1 MSSFTSLKGWFR
13 KKEQISEIGNP
24 TNFQRH
30 FHVSRNEKTGDL
42 EGLPAPWVRLM
53 NAQIT
58 RDEQDKNPDA
68 AYQAV
73 KFYNYSIKKKENDV
87 ICKPF
92 ITEEAIHE
100 ESKEIDNYVNYK
112 SKHKSQDLEKS
123 DDERYSGDS
132 STATESGSTSSG
144 DSSFN
149 DHQQHNHH
157 HHNQQQQ
164 QLHQQHQSGMRLASL
179 NAVIKELEYSMEVQ
193 RETLKPQLNLDVEI
207 GGRELPPPLPAK
219 KTQTLPP
226 KPQTKPKPRGIT
238 QKLSKGVSDL
248 SAIAVVTGDETNDQQ
263 QVQNNHNHYINNNS
277 NHYHHHPHLTNTDT
291 ILIKPS
297 SGSVSGD
304 QKHHHKPP
312 TSIVSQNANLGV
324 ENENDETILRRSKD
338 KRVQKSDAEIYEE
351 LRAICNLEDPRERYR
366 TTQEVGK
373 GASGIVFIAAD
384 MQVADTQVAVK
395 TIDLKNQSSKDLILT
410 EIRVLKDFN
419 HKNLVNFLDAY
430 LLEPEDQLWVVMEYM
445 DGGPLTDVVTETVMK
460 ERQIACVCREVL
472 YAISFLHSKGII
484 HRDIKSDNVLLGMD
498 GCVKVTDFGFCANI
512 EGDEKRQTMVGTP
525 YWMAPEVVTRKKYG
539 KKVDIWS
546 IGIMAI
552 EMIEGQPP
560 YLYETPLRALY
571 LIAANGRPD
580 IKSWD
585 KLSAHLQD
593 FLDCCLQVEVDKRA
607 TAEELLQ
614 HPFLDDCSEVK
625 ALVPNIKAAK
635 KVLRRT

>member
-1 MSSFTSLKGWFR
+1 MTSFTGFKGWF
-13 KKEQISEIGNP
+13 KKKDQPISEIGMP

-30 FHVSRNEKTGDL
+30 FHVSRNEETGVL
-42 EGLPAPWVRLM
+42 EGLPAPWLRLM
-53 NAQIT
+53 NGQISK
-58 RDEQDKNPDA
+58 DEQNKNPDA

-73 KFYNYSIKKKENDV
+73 KFYNYSIKKKENDA
-87 ICKPF
+87 IFKPF

-112 SKHKSQDLEKS
+112 NKHKSQDLDKS
-123 DDERYSGDS
+123 DDDRSSEGSNTTSGS
-132 STATESGSTSSG
+132 STCGSSSNN
-144 DSSFN
+144 SFN
-149 DHQQHNHH
+149 D
-157 HHNQQQQ
+157 
-164 QLHQQHQSGMRLASL
+164 QQHQSVGLKGL
-179 NAVIKELEYSMEVQ
+179 NDVIKELESTLDQ
-193 RETLKPQLNLDVEI
+193 RETLKPQLDKTD
-207 GGRELPPPLPAK
+207 ELPPPLPVK

-226 KPQTKPKPRGIT
+226 KPQTKPKPKGIPSN
-238 QKLSKGVSDL
+238 LSKGRNDL
-248 SAIAVVTGDETNDQQ
+248 TTISTNEQ
-263 QVQNNHNHYINNNS
+263 HTI
-277 NHYHHHPHLTNTDT
+277 NTDT
-291 ILIKPS
+291 IIIKPAPDAE
-297 SGSVSGD
+297 GD
-304 QKHHHKPP
+304 
-312 TSIVSQNANLGV
+312 A
-324 ENENDETILRRSKD
+324 DETILRRSKD
-338 KRVQKSDAEIYEE
+338 KRTQKTDAEIYVE
-351 LRAICNLEDPRERYR
+351 LRAICNLDDPRERYK
-366 TTQEVGK
+366 TTIEVGK

-384 MQVADTQVAVK
+384 KQNSEVQVAVK

-430 LLEPEDQLWVVMEYM
+430 LLEPEDHLWVIMEYM

-498 GCVKVTDFGFCANI
+498 GSVKVTDFGFCANI

-580 IKSWD
+580 VKSWD
-585 KLSAHLQD
+585 KLSPNLQD

-607 TAEELLQ
+607 TADELLK
-614 HPFLDDCSEVK
+614 HPFLDDCSELK

-635 KVLRRT
+635 KVLRKGT

>member
-1 MSSFTSLKGWFR
+1 MSFTKWFK
-13 KKEQISEIGNP
+13 KKEQISEIGAP

-30 FHVSRNEKTGDL
+30 FHVSRNQETGDL

-53 NAQIT
+53 NTQIT

-68 AYQAV
+68 AYHAV
-73 KFYNYSIKKKENDV
+73 KYYNYSIKKKENEV
-87 ICKPF
+87 FKPF
-92 ITEEAIHE
+92 ITEDVIHE
-100 ESKEIDNYVNYK
+100 ESKEIENYVNYK
-112 SKHKSQDLEKS
+112 NKHKSQDPEKS
-123 DDERYSGDS
+123 DDDGS
-132 STATESGSTSSG
+132 STATESSSG
-144 DSSFN
+144 CSSSSTGNSNSSSINDSS
-149 DHQQHNHH
+149 QQSPLRIDTLDEVI
-157 HHNQQQQ
+157 QE
-164 QLHQQHQSGMRLASL
+164 LQSSL
-179 NAVIKELEYSMEVQ
+179 ER
-193 RETLKPQLNLDVEI
+193 RETLKALKMVSADTGNLQE
-207 GGRELPPPLPAK
+207 PPPVPPK
-219 KTQTLPP
+219 KSTHTMPP
-226 KPQTKPKPRGIT
+226 KPQLKPKPQVT
-238 QKLSKGVSDL
+238 QKFSRSSDL
-248 SAIAVVTGDETNDQQ
+248 RRDNGDDDNE
-263 QVQNNHNHYINNNS
+263 HAHKI
-277 NHYHHHPHLTNTDT
+277 NTDT
-291 ILIKPS
+291 IIIKPATAPES
-297 SGSVSGD
+297 ATD
-304 QKHHHKPP
+304 DNP
-312 TSIVSQNANLGV
+312 
-324 ENENDETILRRSKD
+324 DETILRRSKE
-338 KRVQKSDAEIYEE
+338 KRAQKTDSEIYDE
-351 LRAICNLEDPRERYR
+351 LRAICNPEDPRERYK

-373 GASGIVFIAAD
+373 GASGIVFIAGD
-384 MQVADTQVAVK
+384 LQNESQVAVK
-395 TIDLKNQSSKDLILT
+395 TIEMKNQSSKDLILT

-472 YAISFLHSKGII
+472 YAISFLHAKGII

-585 KLSAHLQD
+585 KLSPSLQD
-593 FLDCCLQVEVDKRA
+593 FLDRCLQVEVDRRA
-607 TAEELLQ
+607 TADELLK
-614 HPFLDDCSEVK
+614 HPFLNDCSEVK

-635 KVLRRT
+635 KVLRRNV

>member
-1 MSSFTSLKGWFR
+1 MSFAKWFK
-13 KKEQISEIGNP
+13 KKEQISEIGAP

-30 FHVSRNEKTGDL
+30 FHVSRNQETGDL

-53 NAQIT
+53 NSQIT

-68 AYQAV
+68 AYHAV
-73 KFYNYSIKKKENDV
+73 KYYNYSIKKKETEV
-87 ICKPF
+87 FKPF
-92 ITEEAIHE
+92 ITEDVIHE
-100 ESKEIDNYVNYK
+100 ESKEIENYVNYK
-112 SKHKSQDLEKS
+112 NKHKSQDPEKS
-123 DDERYSGDS
+123 DDDGS
-132 STATESGSTSSG
+132 STATETETSSG
-144 DSSFN
+144 CGSSAGNSNSSSINDSS
-149 DHQQHNHH
+149 QQSHGPLDGHRP
-157 HHNQQQQ
+157 
-164 QLHQQHQSGMRLASL
+164 LDEMF
-179 NAVIKELEYSMEVQ
+179 KELKSNLEH
-193 RETLKPQLNLDVEI
+193 RETLRAAPAMSNSLQE
-207 GGRELPPPLPAK
+207 PPPVPPK
-219 KTQTLPP
+219 KSTHTMPP
-226 KPQTKPKPRGIT
+226 KPQIKPKPRVT
-238 QKLSKGVSDL
+238 QKFSRSSDL
-248 SAIAVVTGDETNDQQ
+248 RREDDDHKI
-263 QVQNNHNHYINNNS
+263 
-277 NHYHHHPHLTNTDT
+277 NTDT
-291 ILIKPS
+291 IIIKPAAPGQHVDAS
-297 SGSVSGD
+297 ED
-304 QKHHHKPP
+304 NP
-312 TSIVSQNANLGV
+312 
-324 ENENDETILRRSKD
+324 DETILRRSKE
-338 KRVQKSDAEIYEE
+338 KRAQKTDAEIYDE
-351 LRAICNLEDPRERYR
+351 LRAICNPEDPRERYK

-373 GASGIVFIAAD
+373 GASGIVFIAGD
-384 MQVADTQVAVK
+384 LTNESQVAVK
-395 TIDLKNQSSKDLILT
+395 TIDMKNQSSKDLILT

-472 YAISFLHSKGII
+472 YAISFLHAKGII

-580 IKSWD
+580 VKSWD
-585 KLSAHLQD
+585 KLSPNLQD
-593 FLDCCLQVEVDKRA
+593 FLDRCLQVEVDRRA
-607 TAEELLQ
+607 TADELLS
-614 HPFLDDCSEVK
+614 HPFLNDCSEVK

-635 KVLRRT
+635 KVLRRNV

>member
-1 MSSFTSLKGWFR
+1 MTSFTSLKGWFR
-13 KKEQISEIGNP
+13 KKEPISEIGNP

-30 FHVSRNEKTGDL
+30 YHVSRNEETGHL
-42 EGLPAPWVRLM
+42 EGLPASWTRLM

-68 AYQAV
+68 AYHAV
-73 KFYNYSIKKKENDV
+73 KYYNYSIKKKDNDV
-87 ICKPF
+87 FKPF

-112 SKHKSQDLEKS
+112 NKHKSHDPDKS
-123 DDERYSGDS
+123 DDDEIYGGSS
-132 STATESGSTSSG
+132 STGESGASSSG
-144 DSSFN
+144 NSNSSSFN
-149 DHQQHNHH
+149 D
-157 HHNQQQQ
+157 NQQAIRMT
-164 QLHQQHQSGMRLASL
+164 GL
-179 NAVIKELEYSMEVQ
+179 NQVIKELESNLLAQ
-193 RETLKPQLNLDVEI
+193 RETLKPISSFTADE
-207 GGRELPPPLPAK
+207 RPPLPAK
-219 KTQTLPP
+219 KLQTLPP
-226 KPQTKPKPRGIT
+226 KPVLKPKPRAVT
-238 QKLSKGVSDL
+238 QQLSRGVSDL
-248 SAIAVVTGDETNDQQ
+248 TAIPTTEEKPVSK
-263 QVQNNHNHYINNNS
+263 I
-277 NHYHHHPHLTNTDT
+277 NTDT
-291 ILIKPS
+291 IILKAVAP
-297 SGSVSGD
+297 VDGD
-304 QKHHHKPP
+304 TEP
-312 TSIVSQNANLGV
+312 A
-324 ENENDETILRRSKD
+324 DESILRRSKD
-338 KRVQKSDAEIYEE
+338 KRAQKTDAEIYDE
-351 LRAICNLEDPRERYR
+351 LRAICNMEDPRERYH

-384 MQVADTQVAVK
+384 LQTEAQVAVK

-430 LLEPEDQLWVVMEYM
+430 LLEPEDHLWVIMEYM

-498 GCVKVTDFGFCANI
+498 GSVKVTDFGFCANI

-585 KLSAHLQD
+585 KLSASLQD

-607 TAEELLQ
+607 TADELLR

-635 KVLRRT
+635 KVLRRQ

>member
-1 MSSFTSLKGWFR
+1 MKKEQNFICIFSPPIRATYHCLEILISVNLLKPTLSSSSSSTSSTKSSAATTMSSFTSLKGWFR

-87 ICKPF
+87 IFKPF

-112 SKHKSQDLEKS
+112 NKHKSQDLEKS

-132 STATESGSTSSG
+132 TTTTESGSTTSGNSSNN
-144 DSSFN
+144 SFN
-149 DHQQHNHH
+149 DQQHTAI
-157 HHNQQQQ
+157 
-164 QLHQQHQSGMRLASL
+164 RLTGL
-179 NAVIKELEYSMEVQ
+179 NEVIKELESTLDVQ
-193 RETLKPQLNLDVEI
+193 RETLKPQIDI
-207 GGRELPPPLPAK
+207 TGELPPPLPAK
-219 KTQTLPP
+219 KTPSLPP

-238 QKLSKGVSDL
+238 QKLSKGVTDL
-248 SAIAVVTGDETNDQQ
+248 TAISTNEVSAI
-263 QVQNNHNHYINNNS
+263 
-277 NHYHHHPHLTNTDT
+277 NTDT
-291 ILIKPS
+291 IIIKPATGTAES
-297 SGSVSGD
+297 ALEGD
-304 QKHHHKPP
+304 
-312 TSIVSQNANLGV
+312 G
-324 ENENDETILRRSKD
+324 DETILRRSKD
-338 KRVQKSDAEIYEE
+338 KRIQKTDAEIYDE
-351 LRAICNLEDPRERYR
+351 LRTICNPDDPRERYK

-384 MQVADTQVAVK
+384 KQTETQVAVK

-498 GCVKVTDFGFCANI
+498 GSVKVTDFGFCANI

-585 KLSAHLQD
+585 KLSLNLQD

-607 TAEELLQ
+607 TADELLR

>member
-1 MSSFTSLKGWFR
+1 MSFTKWWK
-13 KKEQISEIGNP
+13 KKEQISEISGP

-30 FHVSRNEKTGDL
+30 FHVSRNQETGDL
-42 EGLPAPWVRLM
+42 EGLPTPWVRLM
-53 NAQIT
+53 NTQIT

-68 AYQAV
+68 AYHAV
-73 KFYNYSIKKKENDV
+73 KYYNYSIKKKEQEV
-87 ICKPF
+87 FKPF
-92 ITEEAIHE
+92 ITEDVIHE

-112 SKHKSQDLEKS
+112 NKHKSQDVDKSS
-123 DDERYSGDS
+123 DDDGSGS
-132 STATESGSTSSG
+132 STATETSSSSG
-144 DSSFN
+144 CGSSAGHSNSSSLNDSSQQSVIPLDALN
-149 DHQQHNHH
+149 D
-157 HHNQQQQ
+157 
-164 QLHQQHQSGMRLASL
+164 
-179 NAVIKELEYSMEVQ
+179 VIKELESNLG
-193 RETLKPQLNLDVEI
+193 RETLRPIKAAGD
-207 GGRELPPPLPAK
+207 GGLVPPPVPPK
-219 KTQTLPP
+219 KSPHQLPP
-226 KPQTKPKPRGIT
+226 KPQIKPKPSSVMPNKFSR
-238 QKLSKGVSDL
+238 DL
-248 SAIAVVTGDETNDQQ
+248 RSLDDD
-263 QVQNNHNHYINNNS
+263 NHKTI
-277 NHYHHHPHLTNTDT
+277 NTDT
-291 ILIKPS
+291 IIIKAAPGA
-297 SGSVSGD
+297 GSPGHD
-304 QKHHHKPP
+304 GHDADAP
-312 TSIVSQNANLGV
+312 
-324 ENENDETILRRSKD
+324 DEAILRRSKE
-338 KRVQKSDAEIYEE
+338 KRAQKTDAEIYEE
-351 LRAICNLEDPRERYR
+351 LRAICNPDDPRERYK

-373 GASGIVFIAAD
+373 GASGIVFIASD
-384 MQVADTQVAVK
+384 NQSESQVAVK
-395 TIDLKNQSSKDLILT
+395 TIEMKNQSSKDLILT

-430 LLEPEDQLWVVMEYM
+430 LLEPEDQLWVIMEYM

-472 YAISFLHSKGII
+472 YAISFLHAKGII

-552 EMIEGQPP
+552 EMIDGQPP

-585 KLSAHLQD
+585 KLSPSLQD
-593 FLDCCLQVEVDKRA
+593 FLDRCLQVEVDRRA
-607 TAEELLQ
+607 TADELLK

-635 KVLRRT
+635 KVLRRNV

>member
-1 MSSFTSLKGWFR
+1 MTSFTSLKGWFR
-13 KKEQISEIGNP
+13 KKEPISEIGNP

-30 FHVSRNEKTGDL
+30 FHVSRNKETGDL
-42 EGLPAPWVRLM
+42 EGLPTPWLRLM

-73 KFYNYSIKKKENDV
+73 KYYNYSIKKKDND
-87 ICKPF
+87 IFKPL

-112 SKHKSQDLEKS
+112 NKHKSQDLDKS
-123 DDERYSGDS
+123 DDELYSGGS
-132 STATESGSTSSG
+132 STAESGSSSG
-144 DSSFN
+144 NSNSS
-149 DHQQHNHH
+149 
-157 HHNQQQQ
+157 
-164 QLHQQHQSGMRLASL
+164 SL
-179 NAVIKELEYSMEVQ
+179 NDNHNFRITGLNEVIKELESNLEQ
-193 RETLKPQLNLDVEI
+193 RETLKADTFNI
-207 GGRELPPPLPAK
+207 GGEVPPPLPAK
-219 KTQTLPP
+219 KPHTLPP
-226 KPQTKPKPRGIT
+226 KPVIKPKPRGVPKS
-238 QKLSKGVSDL
+238 QLSRGVSDL
-248 SAIAVVTGDETNDQQ
+248 TTIPHDDE
-263 QVQNNHNHYINNNS
+263 
-277 NHYHHHPHLTNTDT
+277 PHKINTDT
-291 ILIKPS
+291 IIIKPA
-297 SGSVSGD
+297 V
-304 QKHHHKPP
+304 
-312 TSIVSQNANLGV
+312 NADLDADG
-324 ENENDETILRRSKD
+324 DETILRRSKD
-338 KRVQKSDAEIYEE
+338 KRAQKTDAEIYDE
-351 LRAICNLEDPRERYR
+351 LRAICNTDDPRERYK
-366 TTQEVGK
+366 TTLEVGK

-384 MQVADTQVAVK
+384 MQSEAQVAVK

-430 LLEPEDQLWVVMEYM
+430 LLEPEDQLWVIMEYM

-498 GCVKVTDFGFCANI
+498 GSVKVTDFGFCANI

-585 KLSAHLQD
+585 KLSTSLQD

-607 TAEELLQ
+607 TADELLR
-614 HPFLDDCSEVK
+614 HPFLDDCSELK

-635 KVLRRT
+635 KVLRRMV

>member
-1 MSSFTSLKGWFR
+1 MSFTKWFK
-13 KKEQISEIGNP
+13 KKEQISEIGEP

-30 FHVSRNEKTGDL
+30 FHVSRNQETGDL
-42 EGLPAPWVRLM
+42 EGLPAPWLRLM
-53 NAQIT
+53 NTQIT

-68 AYQAV
+68 AYHAV
-73 KFYNYSIKKKENDV
+73 KYYNYSIKKKENEV
-87 ICKPF
+87 FKPL
-92 ITEEAIHE
+92 ITELVIHE
-100 ESKEIDNYVNYK
+100 ESKEIDNYLNYK
-112 SKHKSQDLEKS
+112 NKHKSQDLDN
-123 DDERYSGDS
+123 DDEAYSGGS
-132 STATESGSTSSG
+132 STATESNSSG
-144 DSSFN
+144 SGSSTGN
-149 DHQQHNHH
+149 SN
-157 HHNQQQQ
+157 
-164 QLHQQHQSGMRLASL
+164 SSSL
-179 NAVIKELEYSMEVQ
+179 NDNSQQAAIRLSALNDVIKELESNLER
-193 RETLKPQLNLDVEI
+193 RETLKPHKPTSQNQAGAQEP
-207 GGRELPPPLPAK
+207 PPPLPAK
-219 KTQTLPP
+219 KSTHTLPP
-226 KPQTKPKPRGIT
+226 KPQIKPKPYSVT
-238 QKLSKGVSDL
+238 QKVPRVSDL
-248 SAIAVVTGDETNDQQ
+248 TSIAADEQLHK
-263 QVQNNHNHYINNNS
+263 V
-277 NHYHHHPHLTNTDT
+277 NTDT
-291 ILIKPS
+291 IILKTAATAS
-297 SGSVSGD
+297 AVNDATNDGD
-304 QKHHHKPP
+304 
-312 TSIVSQNANLGV
+312 AG
-324 ENENDETILRRSKD
+324 DETILRRSKE
-338 KRVQKSDAEIYEE
+338 KRTQKTDSQVYDE
-351 LRAICNLEDPRERYR
+351 LRTICNPCDPRERFQ

-373 GASGIVFIAAD
+373 GASGIVFIAGD
-384 MQVADTQVAVK
+384 LQNESQVAVK
-395 TIDLKNQSSKDLILT
+395 TIDMKNQSSKDLILT

-472 YAISFLHSKGII
+472 YAISFLHAKGII

-498 GCVKVTDFGFCANI
+498 GSVKVTDFGFCANI

-585 KLSAHLQD
+585 KLSPNLQD
-593 FLDCCLQVEVDKRA
+593 FLDRCLQVEVDRRA
-607 TAEELLQ
+607 TADELLR

-635 KVLRRT
+635 KVLRRNV

>member
-1 MSSFTSLKGWFR
+1 MSFTKWFK
-13 KKEQISEIGNP
+13 KKEQISEIGAP

-30 FHVSRNEKTGDL
+30 FHVSRNQETGDL

-53 NAQIT
+53 NSQIT

-68 AYQAV
+68 AYHAV
-73 KFYNYSIKKKENDV
+73 KYYNYSIKKKENEV
-87 ICKPF
+87 FKPF
-92 ITEEAIHE
+92 ITEDVIHE
-100 ESKEIDNYVNYK
+100 ESKEIENYVNYK
-112 SKHKSQDLEKS
+112 NKHKSQDPEKS
-123 DDERYSGDS
+123 DDDG
-132 STATESGSTSSG
+132 TATESSSG
-144 DSSFN
+144 CGSSAGNSNSSSINDSS
-149 DHQQHNHH
+149 QQ
-157 HHNQQQQ
+157 
-164 QLHQQHQSGMRLASL
+164 S
-179 NAVIKELEYSMEVQ
+179 AVPLDALEEVFKELKSSLEH
-193 RETLKPQLNLDVEI
+193 RETLKATPQPLQE
-207 GGRELPPPLPAK
+207 PPPVPPK
-219 KTQTLPP
+219 KSPHAVAP
-226 KPQTKPKPRGIT
+226 KPQIKPKPRVT
-238 QKLSKGVSDL
+238 QKFSRTSDL
-248 SAIAVVTGDETNDQQ
+248 RRDEDGE
-263 QVQNNHNHYINNNS
+263 
-277 NHYHHHPHLTNTDT
+277 HPHKVNTDT
-291 ILIKPS
+291 IIIKPAAP
-297 SGSVSGD
+297 GQHIDAGGD
-304 QKHHHKPP
+304 DNP
-312 TSIVSQNANLGV
+312 
-324 ENENDETILRRSKD
+324 DETILRRSKE
-338 KRVQKSDAEIYEE
+338 KRTQKTDAEIYDE
-351 LRAICNLEDPRERYR
+351 LRAICNPEDPRERYK

-373 GASGIVFIAAD
+373 GASGIVFIAGD
-384 MQVADTQVAVK
+384 LQNESQVAVK
-395 TIDLKNQSSKDLILT
+395 TIDMKNQSSKDLILT

-472 YAISFLHSKGII
+472 YAISFLHAKGII

-580 IKSWD
+580 IKSWE
-585 KLSAHLQD
+585 KLSPNLQD
-593 FLDCCLQVEVDKRA
+593 FLDRCLQVEVDRRA
-607 TAEELLQ
+607 TADELLC
-614 HPFLDDCSEVK
+614 HPFLNDCSEVK

-635 KVLRRT
+635 KVLRRNV

>member
-1 MSSFTSLKGWFR
+1 MTSFNSLKGWFR
-13 KKEQISEIGNP
+13 KKEPISEIGNP

-30 FHVSRNEKTGDL
+30 YHVSRNEETGVL
-42 EGLPAPWVRLM
+42 EGLPAPWLRLM
-53 NAQIT
+53 NGQISK
-58 RDEQDKNPDA
+58 DEQNKNPDA

-73 KFYNYSIKKKENDV
+73 KFYNYSIKKKENEA
-87 ICKPF
+87 IFKPF

-100 ESKEIDNYVNYK
+100 ESKEIDNY
-112 SKHKSQDLEKS
+112 STLE
-123 DDERYSGDS
+123 
-132 STATESGSTSSG
+132 
-144 DSSFN
+144 
-149 DHQQHNHH
+149 NH
-157 HHNQQQQ
+157 
-164 QLHQQHQSGMRLASL
+164 
-179 NAVIKELEYSMEVQ
+179 
-193 RETLKPQLNLDVEI
+193 RETLKPQLNDTT
-207 GGRELPPPLPAK
+207 GELPPPLPAK
-219 KTQTLPP
+219 KSLTLPP
-226 KPQTKPKPRGIT
+226 KPQIKAKPKVLHHN
-238 QKLSKGVSDL
+238 LSKGRNDL
-248 SAIAVVTGDETNDQQ
+248 TTLSTNEG
-263 QVQNNHNHYINNNS
+263 
-277 NHYHHHPHLTNTDT
+277 HHTINTDT
-291 ILIKPS
+291 IIIKPAPDVA
-297 SGSVSGD
+297 GEGE
-304 QKHHHKPP
+304 
-312 TSIVSQNANLGV
+312 G
-324 ENENDETILRRSKD
+324 DETILRRSKD
-338 KRVQKSDAEIYEE
+338 KRVQKTDAEIYEE
-351 LRAICNLEDPRERYR
+351 LRAICNLDDPRERYK
-366 TTQEVGK
+366 TTMEVGK

-384 MQVADTQVAVK
+384 KQNETQVAVK

-430 LLEPEDQLWVVMEYM
+430 LLEPEDHLWVIMEYM

-498 GCVKVTDFGFCANI
+498 GSVKVTDFGFCANI

-580 IKSWD
+580 VKSWD
-585 KLSAHLQD
+585 KLSPNLQD

-607 TAEELLQ
+607 TADELLK
-614 HPFLDDCSEVK
+614 HPFLDDCSELK

-635 KVLRRT
+635 KVLRKGT

>member
-1 MSSFTSLKGWFR
+1 MSGFKGIKGWFS
-13 KKEQISEIGNP
+13 KKEPISEIGNP

-30 FHVSRNEKTGDL
+30 FHVSRNEETGVL

-58 RDEQDKNPDA
+58 RDEQDQNPDA

-87 ICKPF
+87 IFKPF

-100 ESKEIDNYVNYK
+100 ESKEIENYVNYK
-112 SKHKSQDLEKS
+112 NKHKSADLDKS
-123 DDERYSGDS
+123 EDERSSDGSGTISGS
-132 STATESGSTSSG
+132 STAGSSSNN
-144 DSSFN
+144 SFN
-149 DHQQHNHH
+149 D
-157 HHNQQQQ
+157 
-164 QLHQQHQSGMRLASL
+164 QQHQNNIAL
-179 NAVIKELEYSMEVQ
+179 NELNVVIEELKSTLEQ
-193 RETLKPQLNLDVEI
+193 RETLKPDTI
-207 GGRELPPPLPAK
+207 TGELPPPLPAK

-226 KPQTKPKPRGIT
+226 KPQTKPKPKGISH
-238 QKLSKGVSDL
+238 KHSKGLADLSKLAGQEE
-248 SAIAVVTGDETNDQQ
+248 G
-263 QVQNNHNHYINNNS
+263 
-277 NHYHHHPHLTNTDT
+277 HPVINTDT
-291 ILIKPS
+291 IIIKPATTD
-297 SGSVSGD
+297 GEGD
-304 QKHHHKPP
+304 
-312 TSIVSQNANLGV
+312 G
-324 ENENDETILRRSKD
+324 DETILRRSKD
-338 KRVQKSDAEIYEE
+338 KRGQKTDSEIYEE
-351 LRAICNLEDPRERYR
+351 LRAICNLDDPRERYK

-384 MQVADTQVAVK
+384 KQTENQVAVK

-430 LLEPEDQLWVVMEYM
+430 LLEPEDHLWVIMEYM

-498 GCVKVTDFGFCANI
+498 GSVKVTDFGFCANI

-585 KLSAHLQD
+585 KLSPHLQD
-593 FLDCCLQVEVDKRA
+593 FLDCCLQVDVDRRA
-607 TAEELLQ
+607 TADELLK
-614 HPFLDDCSEVK
+614 HPFLDDCSELK

-635 KVLRRT
+635 KVLRKGT

>member
-1 MSSFTSLKGWFR
+1 MTSFTNLKGWFR
-13 KKEQISEIGNP
+13 KKEKDPTISEIGNP

-30 FHVSRNEKTGDL
+30 FHVSRNEETGNL

-53 NAQIT
+53 NSQIT
-58 RDEQDKNPDA
+58 IDEQSKNPDA

-73 KFYNYSIKKKENDV
+73 KFYNYSIKKKENDA
-87 ICKPF
+87 IFKPF

-112 SKHKSQDLEKS
+112 NKHKSQDLDKDLDDRSS
-123 DDERYSGDS
+123 DGSGGCTTSGS
-132 STATESGSTSSG
+132 STCGSSSNN
-144 DSSFN
+144 SFN
-149 DHQQHNHH
+149 D
-157 HHNQQQQ
+157 
-164 QLHQQHQSGMRLASL
+164 QQHQNNIRLTGL
-179 NAVIKELEYSMEVQ
+179 NEVIKELESTLEHQ
-193 RETLKPQLNLDVEI
+193 RETLKPQLDAT
-207 GGRELPPPLPAK
+207 GELPPPLPAK

-226 KPQTKPKPRGIT
+226 KPKTKPKPPGIT
-238 QKLSKGVSDL
+238 HKHSKGLADL
-248 SAIAVVTGDETNDQQ
+248 SNLSTQEQHTI
-263 QVQNNHNHYINNNS
+263 
-277 NHYHHHPHLTNTDT
+277 NTDT
-291 ILIKPS
+291 IIIKPAAPE
-297 SGSVSGD
+297 GGEED
-304 QKHHHKPP
+304 
-312 TSIVSQNANLGV
+312 G
-324 ENENDETILRRSKD
+324 DETILRRSKD
-338 KRVQKSDAEIYEE
+338 KRTQKTDLEIYEE
-351 LRAICNLEDPRERYR
+351 LRAICNLDDPRERYK
-366 TTQEVGK
+366 TTLEVGK

-384 MQVADTQVAVK
+384 KQTENQVAVK

-430 LLEPEDQLWVVMEYM
+430 LLEPEDHLWVIMEYM

-498 GCVKVTDFGFCANI
+498 GSVKVTDFGFCANI

-580 IKSWD
+580 VKSWD
-585 KLSAHLQD
+585 KLSPNLQD

-607 TAEELLQ
+607 TADELLT
-614 HPFLDDCSEVK
+614 HPFLDDCSELK

-635 KVLRRT
+635 KVLRKGT

>member
-1 MSSFTSLKGWFR
+1 MSFTKWFK
-13 KKEQISEIGNP
+13 KKEQISEIGAP

-30 FHVSRNEKTGDL
+30 FHVSRNQETGDL
-42 EGLPAPWVRLM
+42 EGLPTPWVRLM
-53 NAQIT
+53 NTQIT

-68 AYQAV
+68 AYHAV
-73 KFYNYSIKKKENDV
+73 KYYNYSIKKKEQEV
-87 ICKPF
+87 FKPF
-92 ITEEAIHE
+92 ITEDVIHE

-112 SKHKSQDLEKS
+112 NKHKSQDIDKSS
-123 DDERYSGDS
+123 DDDGSGNSTTTETSSSGCGSSAAHSNSSSLNDS
-132 STATESGSTSSG
+132 SQQSLIPLDAL
-144 DSSFN
+144 N
-149 DHQQHNHH
+149 D
-157 HHNQQQQ
+157 
-164 QLHQQHQSGMRLASL
+164 
-179 NAVIKELEYSMEVQ
+179 VIKELESNLG
-193 RETLKPQLNLDVEI
+193 RDTLKPVPRSTSTAGSNSSGLE
-207 GGRELPPPLPAK
+207 PPPV
-219 KTQTLPP
+219 PP
-226 KPQTKPKPRGIT
+226 KKSSQHMQPQLKPQIKPKPHSVT
-238 QKLSKGVSDL
+238 QQKFQRISDL
-248 SAIAVVTGDETNDQQ
+248 RAIDGHDDATQQ
-263 QVQNNHNHYINNNS
+263 HKI
-277 NHYHHHPHLTNTDT
+277 NTDT
-291 ILIKPS
+291 IIIKPAPA
-297 SGSVSGD
+297 GGTNND
-304 QKHHHKPP
+304 
-312 TSIVSQNANLGV
+312 TSEDAP
-324 ENENDETILRRSKD
+324 EETILRRSKE
-338 KRVQKSDAEIYEE
+338 KRAHKTDSEIYEE
-351 LRAICNLEDPRERYR
+351 LRAICNPEDPRERYK

-373 GASGIVFIAAD
+373 GASGIVFIAGD
-384 MQVADTQVAVK
+384 LQSESQVAVK
-395 TIDLKNQSSKDLILT
+395 TIEMKNQSSKDLILT

-472 YAISFLHSKGII
+472 YAISFLHAKGII

-498 GCVKVTDFGFCANI
+498 GSVKVTDFGFCANI

-585 KLSAHLQD
+585 KLSPSLQD
-593 FLDCCLQVEVDKRA
+593 FLDRCLQVEVDRRA
-607 TAEELLQ
+607 TADELLK

-635 KVLRRT
+635 KVLRRNV

>member
-1 MSSFTSLKGWFR
+1 MSFTKWFK
-13 KKEQISEIGNP
+13 KKEQISEIGAP

-30 FHVSRNEKTGDL
+30 FHVSRNQETGDL
-42 EGLPAPWVRLM
+42 EGLPTPWVRLM
-53 NAQIT
+53 NTQIT

-68 AYQAV
+68 AYHAV
-73 KFYNYSIKKKENDV
+73 KYYNYSIKKKEQEV
-87 ICKPF
+87 FKPF
-92 ITEEAIHE
+92 ITEDVIHE

-112 SKHKSQDLEKS
+112 NKHKSQDIDKS
-123 DDERYSGDS
+123 DDDGSGS
-132 STATESGSTSSG
+132 STATESSSG
-144 DSSFN
+144 CGSSTANSNSSSLNDSS
-149 DHQQHNHH
+149 QQSVIP
-157 HHNQQQQ
+157 
-164 QLHQQHQSGMRLASL
+164 LDAL
-179 NAVIKELEYSMEVQ
+179 NEVIKELESNLG
-193 RETLKPQLNLDVEI
+193 RETLKPIKPNSV
-207 GGRELPPPLPAK
+207 GGGLEPPLVPPK
-219 KTQTLPP
+219 KSSHQMPP
-226 KPQTKPKPRGIT
+226 KPQIKPKPRSVT
-238 QKLSKGVSDL
+238 QQKFQRMSDL
-248 SAIAVVTGDETNDQQ
+248 RSPDGDDD
-263 QVQNNHNHYINNNS
+263 NNQGHKV
-277 NHYHHHPHLTNTDT
+277 NTDT
-291 ILIKPS
+291 IIIKPASAS
-297 SGSVSGD
+297 SA
-304 QKHHHKPP
+304 
-312 TSIVSQNANLGV
+312 ANDAS
-324 ENENDETILRRSKD
+324 NDPDAPEETILRRSKE
-338 KRVQKSDAEIYEE
+338 KRAQKTDEQIYEE
-351 LRAICNLEDPRERYR
+351 LRAICNPEDPRERYK

-373 GASGIVFIAAD
+373 GASGIVFIAGD
-384 MQVADTQVAVK
+384 MQSESQVAVK
-395 TIDLKNQSSKDLILT
+395 TIEMKNQSSKDLILT

-472 YAISFLHSKGII
+472 YAISFLHAKGII

-585 KLSAHLQD
+585 KLSPSLQD
-593 FLDCCLQVEVDKRA
+593 FLDRCLQVEVDRRA
-607 TAEELLQ
+607 TADELLK

-635 KVLRRT
+635 KVLRRNV

>member
-1 MSSFTSLKGWFR
+1 MTSFTSLKGWFR
-13 KKEQISEIGNP
+13 KKEPISEIGNP

-30 FHVSRNEKTGDL
+30 YHVSRNEETGHL
-42 EGLPAPWVRLM
+42 EGLPASWTRLM

-68 AYQAV
+68 AYHAV
-73 KFYNYSIKKKENDV
+73 KYYNYSIKKKDNDV
-87 ICKPF
+87 FKPF

-112 SKHKSQDLEKS
+112 NKHKSHDPDKS
-123 DDERYSGDS
+123 DDDELYGGGS
-132 STATESGSTSSG
+132 STGESGASSSG
-144 DSSFN
+144 NSNSSSFN
-149 DHQQHNHH
+149 D
-157 HHNQQQQ
+157 NQQAIRMT
-164 QLHQQHQSGMRLASL
+164 GL
-179 NAVIKELEYSMEVQ
+179 NQVIKELESNLLAQ
-193 RETLKPQLNLDVEI
+193 RETLKPISTFTGDD
-207 GGRELPPPLPAK
+207 RPPLPAK
-219 KTQTLPP
+219 KLQTLPP
-226 KPQTKPKPRGIT
+226 KPVLKPKPRAVT
-238 QKLSKGVSDL
+238 QQLSRGVSDL
-248 SAIAVVTGDETNDQQ
+248 TAIN
-263 QVQNNHNHYINNNS
+263 
-277 NHYHHHPHLTNTDT
+277 LTEEPLNKINTDT
-291 ILIKPS
+291 IILKPA
-297 SGSVSGD
+297 VPAADGD
-304 QKHHHKPP
+304 AEP
-312 TSIVSQNANLGV
+312 A
-324 ENENDETILRRSKD
+324 DESILRRSKD
-338 KRVQKSDAEIYEE
+338 KRAQKTDAEIYEE
-351 LRAICNLEDPRERYR
+351 LRAICNMDDPRERYH

-384 MQVADTQVAVK
+384 LQTEAQVAVK

-430 LLEPEDQLWVVMEYM
+430 LLEPEDQLWVIMEYM

-498 GCVKVTDFGFCANI
+498 GSVKVTDFGFCANI

-580 IKSWD
+580 IKSWE
-585 KLSAHLQD
+585 KLSPNLQD

-607 TAEELLQ
+607 TADELLR
-614 HPFLDDCSEVK
+614 HPFLEDCSEVK

-635 KVLRRT
+635 KVLRRMV